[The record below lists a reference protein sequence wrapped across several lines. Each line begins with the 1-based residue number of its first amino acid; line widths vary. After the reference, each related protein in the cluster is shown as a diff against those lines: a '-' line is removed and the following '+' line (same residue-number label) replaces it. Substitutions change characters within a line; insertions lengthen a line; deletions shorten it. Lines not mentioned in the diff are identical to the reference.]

1 MLYAI
6 LPNETY
12 LNGKNQI
19 TIENEKITVE
29 LASTNGPAVVTQFIS
44 QCHSE
49 RKWGLDTFDWYMSN
63 HLIYLFRSS
72 LARFQLIHD
81 FRVLK
86 QQSKHNKTAKS
97 RVL

>member
-19 TIENEKITVE
+19 KIENEKITVE

-49 RKWGLDTFDWYMSN
+49 RKWGLDIFDSFVDFYFF
-63 HLIYLFRSS
+63 LLF
-72 LARFQLIHD
+72 
-81 FRVLK
+81 
-86 QQSKHNKTAKS
+86 
-97 RVL
+97 